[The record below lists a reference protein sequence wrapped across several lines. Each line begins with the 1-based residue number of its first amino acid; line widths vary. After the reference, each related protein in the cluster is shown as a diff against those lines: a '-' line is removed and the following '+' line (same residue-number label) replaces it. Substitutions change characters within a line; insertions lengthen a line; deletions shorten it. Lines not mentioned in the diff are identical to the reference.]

1 MPLKEGNSNLHLNEW
16 IKYLSLDRK
25 MYFLPPP
32 SFRRLKKSW
41 RRQIERWHGQKR
53 TFAEQIWT
61 YLNSTMGF
69 RSGSKS
75 KTIHSQSVHWGA
87 NAKYEYAF
95 FSLWWKAIDLFC
107 LCWSFVCILIEKKC
121 WTPGEIYIRCI
132 KKQQQQQPKKPKR
145 VDPVSLM
152 QIKASLN
159 FNVSSGRKT
168 VGYSGRLRE
177 N

>member
-16 IKYLSLDRK
+16 IKYWSLDRK

-32 SFRRLKKSW
+32 SFRWLKKSW

-61 YLNSTMGF
+61 YLNSTIGF
-69 RSGSKS
+69 RSGGKS

-87 NAKYEYAF
+87 NAKYECAF
-95 FSLWWKAIDLFC
+95 FFPLMENYWLILSLLIIC
-107 LCWSFVCILIEKKC
+107 LYFDRKKSVERLLKY
-121 WTPGEIYIRCI
+121 TFAAI
-132 KKQQQQQPKKPKR
+132 KKTQPKTPKR